1 MKKTIKNIIIV
12 LAVILTISCNLYAEN
27 LSLGLGYPYV
37 SLKYNFSEKTATEFR
52 YANSLGINI
61 CAGRFYWN
69 FKKYDKTSLFTGFE
83 GGYIKF
89 NTLDIK
95 GSGTEIAGF
104 IGGEHFI
111 SKQFSLLFDFAP
123 TFISL
128 KDADSND
135 VKVSGIEFV
144 VNLGLYYRFGK

>member
-1 MKKTIKNIIIV
+1 MVYSTDFSNF
-12 LAVILTISCNLYAEN
+12 
-27 LSLGLGYPYV
+27 SLGLGYPYV
-37 SLKYNFSEKTATEFR
+37 SVKYNLSEKTAAEFR
-52 YANSLGINI
+52 YINSSGINVY
-61 CAGRFYWN
+61 AGRFYWN
-69 FKKYDKTSLFTGFE
+69 FKAMPGAVSRDYVHQTAKKYDKTILFTGFE

-89 NTLDIK
+89 NTLDVK

-111 SKQFSLLFDFAP
+111 SKQLSLLLDFAP

-128 KDADSND
+128 KDSDYSD

-144 VNLGLYYRFGK
+144 VNLGLYYRFGKK